1 MGQSRLPAPCQP
13 SYATYVGRMQ
23 TSAGRRVFGFIE
35 LQVGSLPVKIPVRA
49 AAQGTEGDR
58 SLPLAQFEVE
68 GDSCAIAV
76 RAEPSTPG
84 VEQAVREAAEQA
96 VVHLS
101 RKLLN

>member
-1 MGQSRLPAPCQP
+1 MGQSCSPAPCQP

-23 TSAGRRVFGFIE
+23 TSAGRRVLGFIE
-35 LQVGSLPVKIPVRA
+35 LQVGSLPVKIPVRLA
-49 AAQGTEGDR
+49 EPGIQGDR

-68 GDSCAIAV
+68 GDSCAISV
-76 RAEPSTPG
+76 RAEPSAPG

-96 VVHLS
+96 VLHLS